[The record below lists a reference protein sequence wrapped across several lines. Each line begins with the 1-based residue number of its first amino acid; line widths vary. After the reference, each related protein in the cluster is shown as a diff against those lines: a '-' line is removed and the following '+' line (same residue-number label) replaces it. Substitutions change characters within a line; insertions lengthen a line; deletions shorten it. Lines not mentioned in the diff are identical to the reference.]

1 MPKIEKKKG
10 PLQSQCFFVFFT
22 YFICPPDDLQKK
34 KKTEIQYL
42 SIYLFTHGTNGKRIS
57 HVYKHWKSLDSL
69 SETWVAAEAN
79 ALDSLWR
86 LANWLDLLDYL
97 MSESKPSRCFTLMFW
112 SKVYVFLHLHARHQH
127 AHLRLCILFR
137 KLFCCIHTWA
147 SPGVMTRNSSGSKDA
162 NICVHKAPLDI
173 TLTKT
178 GLQHVWKGLDV

>member
-97 MSESKPSRCFTLMFW
+97 MNESKLSRWCSEVRYMYSSTYMPDINTPTCGSAYYSGSSFAVFTHE
-112 SKVYVFLHLHARHQH
+112 LHLELWPGLALGQKMLTFVFTK
-127 AHLRLCILFR
+127 HLWI
-137 KLFCCIHTWA
+137 
-147 SPGVMTRNSSGSKDA
+147 
-162 NICVHKAPLDI
+162 
-173 TLTKT
+173 
-178 GLQHVWKGLDV
+178 